1 MVNVLDIPV
10 YMINGFL
17 ESGKTTFIKTTLE
30 DEEFINGDRILLIVC
45 EEGEEEYDEAK
56 LNKKNIFIENVESR
70 EEFSKDF
77 LNKVNAEY
85 HPDKVIVELNGVWQM
100 ADFLDM
106 DVPKGWTMVQI
117 ITLVDAS
124 TFMNY
129 VSNMRSMM
137 MEQIKYSDT
146 IIFNRCKADTKK
158 LDIRRTVKPVNRKA
172 QLIYEAE
179 DGIDMNQEEE
189 DELPFDVSAD
199 RIELH
204 DDDFG
209 LWYLD
214 ALDYAKKYE
223 GKTMCF
229 KAMFYRDKKMPMD
242 TFVPGR
248 FAMQCCANDIGFIGF
263 TSRIP
268 SAYADFLAKH
278 QNRDWIYVEAKLKVE
293 FRREYRGRGP
303 VLYVTK
309 LEDSAP
315 ADEEIVYFT

>member
-1 MVNVLDIPV
+1 MDIPV

-17 ESGKTTFIKTTLE
+17 ESGKTSFIKTTL
-30 DEEFINGDRILLIVC
+30 DDDEFINGDRILLIVC
-45 EEGEEEYDEAK
+45 EEGEEEYDEAA
-56 LNKKNIFIENVESR
+56 LGKKNIFVVNVESR
-70 EEFSKDF
+70 EDFTKDY
-77 LNKVNAEY
+77 LISLNAEY
-85 HPDKVIVELNGVWQM
+85 HPDKVITELNGVWQM

-106 DVPKGWTMVQI
+106 DMPKGWSIVQI

-129 VSNMRSMM
+129 VNNMRSIM

-146 IIFNRCKADTKK
+146 IIFNRCTADTRKI
-158 LDIRRTVKPVNRKA
+158 DIRRTVKPVNRKA

-179 DGIDMNQEEE
+179 DGIDMNGEEE
-189 DELPFDVSAD
+189 DELPFDVNAD
-199 RIELH
+199 RIVLE

-214 ALDYAKKYE
+214 ALDFAKKYE

-229 KAMFYRDKKMPMD
+229 KAMFYKDKKMPADM
-242 TFVPGR
+242 FVPGR

-268 SAYADFLAKH
+268 STYADFLAKH
-278 QNRDWIYVEAKLKVE
+278 NNRDWIYVEAKVHVE
-293 FRREYRGRGP
+293 FRREYRGKGP
-303 VLYVTK
+303 VLYVTS
-309 LEDSAP
+309 LQDSAP
-315 ADEEIVYFT
+315 AEEEVVYFT

>member
-1 MVNVLDIPV
+1 MDIPV

-17 ESGKTTFIKTTLE
+17 ESGKTSFITTTLE
-30 DEEFINGDRILLIVC
+30 DDEFINGDRILVIAC
-45 EEGEEEYDEAK
+45 EEGEEEYNEEK
-56 LNKKNIFIENVESR
+56 LREKNIFLENVESR
-70 EEFSKDF
+70 EEFTKDY
-77 LNKVNAEY
+77 LTKMNAEY

-106 DVPKGWTMVQI
+106 DMPDGWQMVQI

-124 TFMNY
+124 TFINY
-129 VSNMRSMM
+129 VNNMRSMM

-146 IIFNRCKADTKK
+146 IIFNRCTKDVK
-158 LDIRRTVKPVNRKA
+158 KVDFRRIVKPVNRKA
-172 QLIYEAE
+172 QLIYEAM
-179 DGIDMNQEEE
+179 DGEEFTGDDE
-189 DELPFDVSAD
+189 DELPFDISQD

-214 ALDYAKKYE
+214 ALDFAKKYE

-229 KAMFYRDKKMPMD
+229 KAMFYKDKKMPID

-248 FAMQCCANDIGFIGF
+248 FAMQCCADDIGFIGF

-268 SAYADFLAKH
+268 STYAGFLASH
-278 QNRDWIYVEAKLKVE
+278 HDRDWIYVEAKVRVE
-293 FRREYRGRGP
+293 FRREYRGKGP
-303 VLYVTK
+303 VLYVSK
-309 LEDSAP
+309 LTDAAP
-315 ADEEIVYFT
+315 AEDDIVYFT